1 MTSKLSIHYSV
12 IATASSKI
20 FYRYLITLFLITLA
34 GCAHA
39 PPSPKDRR
47 DNADQL
53 AAAANWERQ
62 TLATEPFALV
72 AYSSKNRQKTHVL
85 NIYIEGDG
93 LAWISRSQ
101 TSPDP
106 TPLRPV
112 GLELAL
118 KHHSGVAVYLAR
130 PCQFVEGSNRYNCN
144 KTYWTT
150 SRFSSEVLAASQDA
164 INKLK
169 QQFDAQQ
176 LQLIGYS
183 GGGAIAALVAAQRK
197 DVISLITVAGN
208 LDHAAWTKEHR
219 ITPLMNSLNPA
230 DAWQSLKDIHQVH
243 FVGEQDRIVGKNIAE
258 SYRSRFPNNK
268 KPVLRVIS
276 NYDHHCCWVEQWS
289 DLIDSVDTYQ

>member
-1 MTSKLSIHYSV
+1 MI
-12 IATASSKI
+12 
-20 FYRYLITLFLITLA
+20 YRYLTVLLFIALV
-34 GCAHA
+34 GCTHA
-39 PPSPKDRR
+39 PSSPKDRR
-47 DNADQL
+47 ENADQL
-53 AAAANWERQ
+53 ATAANWERQ

-72 AYSSKNRQKTHVL
+72 AYSPKNRQKTHVL
-85 NIYIEGDG
+85 TVYIEGDG

-101 TSPDP
+101 ASSDP
-106 TPLRPV
+106 TPQRPL

-118 KHHSGVAVYLAR
+118 NHHTGVAVYLAR
-130 PCQFVEGSNRYNCN
+130 PCQYVQGFNTHNCN

-150 SRFSSEVLAASQDA
+150 GRFSSEVIAASQQA

-169 QQFDAQQ
+169 QQFDAKQ

-208 LDHAAWTKEHR
+208 LDHMAWTKEHR
-219 ITPLMNSLNPA
+219 ITPLNNSLNPA
-230 DAWQSLKDIHQVH
+230 DVWQSLKDIPQVH
-243 FVGEQDRIVGKNIAE
+243 FVGGQDRIVGKNIVE

-276 NYDHHCCWVEQWS
+276 SFDHYCCWVQQWS
-289 DLIDSVDTYQ
+289 KLLDSVDNYQ